1 VIHLAANID
10 HNVEETSATKLMEV
24 KPKNKLTGLISQNN
38 HLFRSVY
45 FNRDELSIFNKDE
58 TDDFENRSKLM
69 GTTTVRAKKTLSHSL
84 SFQKNDDNANLVKF
98 AKIKYQ
104 QEIII
109 KTMFLFA
116 NTKDKLISDCS
127 KNIDNNEDPAFY
139 LM

>member
-1 VIHLAANID
+1 
-10 HNVEETSATKLMEV
+10 
-24 KPKNKLTGLISQNN
+24 
-38 HLFRSVY
+38 
-45 FNRDELSIFNKDE
+45 
-58 TDDFENRSKLM
+58 M

-127 KNIDNNEDPAFY
+127 KNIENNEDPAFH
-139 LM
+139 LK